1 VSDGSP
7 ADPGGSDAKPG
18 VRHRMRTHPRIGPAY
33 RVAILVVGLTIIA
46 VGVALLVLPGP
57 GWAVIILGLV
67 VLAPDFVWAERTLA
81 PVRRFADAAAERA
94 LDPRRRKQNLLIA
107 VALVAV
113 VAALG
118 ALYLARYGATVEPL
132 PFL

>member
-1 VSDGSP
+1 MSVGPPVNSSEN
-7 ADPGGSDAKPG
+7 DAPPG
-18 VRHRMRTHPRIGPAY
+18 VRHRLRTHPRIGPAY
-33 RVAILVVGLTIIA
+33 RVVILVVGLAIIA

-94 LDPRRRKQNLLIA
+94 LDPRRRKQNLLVAA
-107 VALVAV
+107 VLLGVGAALV
-113 VAALG
+113 
-118 ALYLARYGATVEPL
+118 ALYLARYGTTVEPL